1 MRDITPTPPRSPGRG
16 PSGPKPAWLKAR
28 VPGGP
33 TYERLRRLMRDSDL
47 HTVCEEAHCP
57 NIGECWNSGT
67 ATFLIL
73 GKVCTRACGYC
84 QVTSGRPQP
93 LDADEPR
100 RVALTVERMG
110 VSHAV
115 ITSVNRDDVP
125 DGGAALFVETV
136 RWIRRLSP
144 GTSVELLVPDF
155 DGNWEA
161 LESVLRAAPEILNHN
176 TETVPRLYRAVRHKA
191 RYERSLELLRRADAW
206 SPRPVT
212 KSGLMLGLG
221 ETLDE
226 IDAVLRDLRGVGCDV
241 LTVGQYL
248 RPSRKHLPVERF
260 VPPAEFDALAERA
273 RAMGFRHVESGP
285 LVRSS
290 YHAERQVPGGGV
302 AGERAPSRMVP
313 LVDAS

>member
-1 MRDITPTPPRSPGRG
+1 V
-16 PSGPKPAWLKAR
+16 PA
-28 VPGGP
+28 GP

-100 RVALTVERMG
+100 RVAMTVERMG
-110 VSHAV
+110 VRHAV
-115 ITSVNRDDVP
+115 ITSVNRDDAP
-125 DGGAALFVETV
+125 DGGAGLFVETV

-144 GTSVELLVPDF
+144 GTSIELLVPDF
-155 DGNWEA
+155 DGNWQA
-161 LESVLRAAPEILNHN
+161 LESVLQAAPEILNHN

-191 RYERSLELLRRADAW
+191 DYERSLELLRRADAW

-221 ETLDE
+221 ETMDE
-226 IDAVLRDLRGVGCDV
+226 IDAVLRDLRAAGCDV

-248 RPSRKHLPVERF
+248 RPSPKHLPVERF
-260 VPPAEFDALAERA
+260 VPPAEFDALAARA
-273 RAMGFRHVESGP
+273 RAMGFQHVESGP

-290 YHAERQVPGGGV
+290 YHAERQIPGPREGV
-302 AGERAPSRMVP
+302 RPSGASRLVP
-313 LVDAS
+313 LVDASSLMRRGTPHGQDHA

>member
-1 MRDITPTPPRSPGRG
+1 MRNLTPAPPRPPSRG
-16 PSGPKPAWLKAR
+16 ASGPKPAWLKAR

-110 VSHAV
+110 IGHAV

-155 DGNWEA
+155 DGNWQA

-221 ETLDE
+221 ETIDE
-226 IDAVLRDLRGVGCDV
+226 IDAVLRDLRAVGCDV

-248 RPSRKHLPVERF
+248 RPSRKHLPVARF

-290 YHAERQVPGGGV
+290 YHAERQVPG
-302 AGERAPSRMVP
+302 AGAGARGPSRLVP

>member
-1 MRDITPTPPRSPGRG
+1 MRNVTLAPPRPSGRG
-16 PSGPKPAWLKAR
+16 ASGPKPAWLKAR

-221 ETLDE
+221 ETMDE
-226 IDAVLRDLRGVGCDV
+226 IDAVLRDLRAVGCDV

-290 YHAERQVPGGGV
+290 YHAERQVPRRRAD
-302 AGERAPSRMVP
+302 AGPAGSCRSSMRR
-313 LVDAS
+313 S

>member
-1 MRDITPTPPRSPGRG
+1 M
-16 PSGPKPAWLKAR
+16 
-28 VPGGP
+28 
-33 TYERLRRLMRDSDL
+33 
-47 HTVCEEAHCP
+47 
-57 NIGECWNSGT
+57 
-67 ATFLIL
+67 
-73 GKVCTRACGYC
+73 
-84 QVTSGRPQP
+84 
-93 LDADEPR
+93 
-100 RVALTVERMG
+100 
-110 VSHAV
+110 

-221 ETLDE
+221 ETMDE
-226 IDAVLRDLRGVGCDV
+226 IDAVLRDLRAVGCDV

-248 RPSRKHLPVERF
+248 RPSGKHLPVARF

-290 YHAERQVPGGGV
+290 YHAERQVPDGGG
-302 AGERAPSRMVP
+302 GGRTPSRLVP
-313 LVDAS
+313 LVDALSLRRRGAAGGRDHA

>member
-1 MRDITPTPPRSPGRG
+1 MRNVTLAPPRPSGRG
-16 PSGPKPAWLKAR
+16 ASGPKPAWLKAR

-221 ETLDE
+221 ETMDE
-226 IDAVLRDLRGVGCDV
+226 VDAVLRDLRAVGCDV

-290 YHAERQVPGGGV
+290 YHAERQVPGGSGR
-302 AGERAPSRMVP
+302 GPSRLVP